1 MMDTMSGNETS
12 QMGGTLATALF
23 LVFFVMALQFNSPK
37 LSLMVMLCIPF
48 SLAGSFGFMFLT
60 TGVISLLDLFGF
72 LVLFGIVVN
81 NGILLID
88 ATNELRKS
96 MPLGEALVQA
106 GEMRLR
112 PILMTT
118 LTTVISM
125 IPLILST
132 DGGIASV
139 KGMGYVVIGGLV
151 ASTILT
157 MFLMPPFY
165 LLMRGENVDGS
176 KRQARQCA

>member
-1 MMDTMSGNETS
+1 
-12 QMGGTLATALF
+12 
-23 LVFFVMALQFNSPK
+23 
-37 LSLMVMLCIPF
+37 
-48 SLAGSFGFMFLT
+48 
-60 TGVISLLDLFGF
+60 
-72 LVLFGIVVN
+72 VVN

-88 ATNELRKS
+88 ATHELRKT
-96 MPLGEALVQA
+96 MPLGGALVQA
-106 GEMRLR
+106 GETRLR

-125 IPLILST
+125 VPLILST
-132 DGGIASV
+132 DGGMASV

-165 LLMRGENVDGS
+165 LLIRGENVDGS
-176 KRQARQCA
+176 TRRGKKKITK

>member
-1 MMDTMSGNETS
+1 
-12 QMGGTLATALF
+12 MGTTLAIAIF
-23 LVFFVMALQFNSPK
+23 LVFLVMAIQFDSPR

-48 SLAGSFGFMFLT
+48 SLAGSFGMVFLS
-60 TGVISLLDLFGF
+60 TGVLGIVDLMGF

-81 NGILLID
+81 NGVLLVD
-88 ATNELRKS
+88 ATNELRQT
-96 MPLGEALVQA
+96 MPLGDALVQA
-106 GEMRLR
+106 GETRLR

-125 IPLILST
+125 IPMIFS
-132 DGGIASV
+132 ASSGMAMM
-139 KGMGYVVIGGLV
+139 KGMGYIVIGGLV

-165 LLMRGENVDGS
+165 LLIRGETVDGT
-176 KRQARQCA
+176 KCRVRKKAVR